1 MRSHG
6 ECASIVK
13 TLLQDDMDRNMQ
25 NSDGDTPLH
34 MAAKGGNLKI
44 EQLLIEFGA
53 NLNSRDK
60 SGQTTSSDHHGT
72 TIA

>member
-1 MRSHG
+1 
-6 ECASIVK
+6 
-13 TLLQDDMDRNMQ
+13 MDRNMQ